1 MAEGSRDVAVSRTTP
16 AAGSSRSGHNCLACA
31 QSSARI
37 SATARARAPGRR
49 VREQRPQQ
57 PGVRG
62 VPTLGQPDERA
73 GRQFGVVRC
82 RAPLPVSGRRVTS
95 LSAHTAAH
103 TRSFATFTTR
113 IAATGNDQLMTFSD
127 PSAGHHTATF
137 PQLRDWGLIWD
148 TYDAAV
154 HGAHRMPH
162 FYTVARH
169 ENWWGSAVQMD
180 VLLVLAKEHGIPVAW
195 ITPAQTL
202 SSLAATGADHD
213 DKLAVLVDSEDG
225 IQALC
230 RLKLEECTDEWIA
243 GEVEAGEK
251 AMAAWS
257 DGHRE
262 AAACLAVAGVEQM
275 LHNLTH
281 VPRGRGAHKRLQ
293 KAGTKKP
300 NDYLPKHQYV
310 LAPLNAFYTPYDPG
324 KGDAVPTTLSRHAVV
339 HHLPLSHLSP
349 GHCIIAVM
357 LLISIIRETQERYD
371 GIRDDLLMQASD

>member
-1 MAEGSRDVAVSRTTP
+1 
-16 AAGSSRSGHNCLACA
+16 
-31 QSSARI
+31 
-37 SATARARAPGRR
+37 
-49 VREQRPQQ
+49 
-57 PGVRG
+57 
-62 VPTLGQPDERA
+62 
-73 GRQFGVVRC
+73 
-82 RAPLPVSGRRVTS
+82 
-95 LSAHTAAH
+95 
-103 TRSFATFTTR
+103 
-113 IAATGNDQLMTFSD
+113 MTFSD
-127 PSAGHHTATF
+127 PSAGHYTATF

-195 ITPAQTL
+195 VTPAQTL
-202 SSLAATGADHD
+202 SSLAAAGADHD
-213 DKLAVLVDSEDG
+213 EKLAVLVDSEDG

-275 LHNLTH
+275 LHNPDTR
-281 VPRGRGAHKRLQ
+281 PSRARCSQEAAGGRHEEAERLPAQ
-293 KAGTKKP
+293 APVRPGTAECLLHP
-300 NDYLPKHQYV
+300 V
-310 LAPLNAFYTPYDPG
+310 RPG
-324 KGDAVPTTLSRHAVV
+324 
-339 HHLPLSHLSP
+339 
-349 GHCIIAVM
+349 
-357 LLISIIRETQERYD
+357 
-371 GIRDDLLMQASD
+371 